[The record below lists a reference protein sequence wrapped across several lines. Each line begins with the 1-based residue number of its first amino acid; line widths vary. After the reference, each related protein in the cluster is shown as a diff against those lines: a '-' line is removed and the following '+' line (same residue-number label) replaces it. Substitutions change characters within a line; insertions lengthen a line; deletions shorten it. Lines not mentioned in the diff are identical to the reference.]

1 VPSRRREGFEIAMG
15 VLSETDP
22 YTLDTQIHLALKG
35 RYEHVTDPRV
45 SDIFLVA
52 SMVRHTGYSLAQILD
67 DLEHRRQWVEDLCIF
82 YNVLDSGVGDVAAMA
97 SRD

>member
-1 VPSRRREGFEIAMG
+1 MPSRRQEGFEIAMG

-45 SDIFLVA
+45 SDIFL
-52 SMVRHTGYSLAQILD
+52 
-67 DLEHRRQWVEDLCIF
+67 
-82 YNVLDSGVGDVAAMA
+82 AAYVNL
-97 SRD
+97 